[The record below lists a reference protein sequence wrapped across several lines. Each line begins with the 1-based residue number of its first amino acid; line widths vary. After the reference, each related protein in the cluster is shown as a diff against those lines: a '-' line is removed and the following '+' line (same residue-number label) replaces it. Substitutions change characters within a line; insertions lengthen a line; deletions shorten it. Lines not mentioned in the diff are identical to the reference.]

1 MEQRT
6 FRKRTQSQD
15 ARREKAVPVEDTQDI
30 SGKNQQKVAALA
42 YRLYEARGREDGYD
56 LDDWLEAEQLVAS
69 RQEGT
74 GF

>member
-6 FRKRTQSQD
+6 LQKRTQSTG
-15 ARREKAVPVEDTQDI
+15 ARNEKAAAVGDTQDI
-30 SGKNQQKVAALA
+30 SGMDQRKVAALA
-42 YRLYEARGREDGYD
+42 YRLYEARGREDGHD